1 MGLFEKIAVA
11 AALAAAIL
19 VPTLH
24 SQVEKSKVV
33 SVDVAAKEMIYTV
46 NTWIAD
52 DVAAGGKD
60 RVPCELRIV
69 MDNGKATVTDST
81 GKNEWD
87 ARKEQNGWLAVESLK
102 ERFEWDFSSS
112 TFTAAVFVDESGYA
126 VYSWFVNDEAG
137 YNGDAPSLADFK
149 AGTYDGWRSESKVG
163 MTDDGVVIGTSPKLF
178 YKEP

>member
-24 SQVEKSKVV
+24 RQVEKSKVT
-33 SVDVAAKEMIYTV
+33 SADITAKYVIQTV

-52 DVAAGGKD
+52 DIAAGGKD

-69 MDNGKATVTDST
+69 MNNGDAAVTDST
-81 GKNEWD
+81 GKNDWN
-87 ARKEQNGWLAVESLK
+87 ARGEGRWGVESLK
-102 ERFEWDFSSS
+102 ERFESDYQGQTFS
-112 TFTAAVFVDESGYA
+112 AKVFIDESGYA
-126 VYSWFVNDEAG
+126 VYSWCVQNDAG

-149 AGTYDGWRSESKVG
+149 AGTYDGWKSENKEG
-163 MTDDGVVIGTSPKLF
+163 TTEDGVVIGTSPKLH
-178 YKEP
+178 YKES

>member
-1 MGLFEKIAVA
+1 MGIFEKIAVA

-24 SQVEKSKVV
+24 RQVEKSKVV
-33 SVDVAAKEMIYTV
+33 SADVSAKEVIQTV
-46 NTWIAD
+46 NTWIWD

-87 ARKEQNGWLAVESLK
+87 ARDARDGWLAVESLK
-102 ERFEWDFSSS
+102 ERFEWDFSRS

-126 VYSWFVNDEAG
+126 VYSWCVQNDAG

-149 AGTYDGWRSESKVG
+149 AGEYEWISEDKVG
-163 MTDDGVVIGTSPKLF
+163 ITRDGAFVGTYPHLF
-178 YKEP
+178 YKES